1 MYNYKVDLVKVW
13 ASIAV
18 VLIHVTAFLP
28 NYDKDTLGNYMWYRP
43 LLNVAVPFFFGVSGY
58 LLSRKPKNY
67 FKKYYRNIALMFF
80 IYSAFY
86 AIFDGVLMLIKHQ
99 SFELALKEWWQQRGW
114 LSLINGAWGQYHLWF
129 LFALMI
135 ASGVYGYLYTK
146 GISSRTI
153 FIVAIAIDVIYWLFF
168 RETILSQVFKYG
180 GVIKGFVFVSMGY
193 YLEEHDPPFNVTKYP
208 IIIAGIIYILIFNYC
223 SSPLVS
229 ELALMGVTFLLLTN
243 VIHTPGQETWLSQW
257 SDYSMQ
263 IYILHV
269 VFIKI
274 VQLYGEVSLWNMVKN
289 DLLYTLLLSAIC
301 VIGSILVYPWIERW
315 VYKPAKELI
324 VEENS

>member
-1 MYNYKVDLVKVW
+1 MHNYKVDLVKVW

-43 LLNVAVPFFFGVSGY
+43 LLNIAVPFFFGVSGY

-67 FKKYYRNIALMFF
+67 FKKYYRNIAQMFLIYSVFYVGVEIILMF
-80 IYSAFY
+80 
-86 AIFDGVLMLIKHQ
+86 IKHQ
-99 SFELALKEWWQQRGW
+99 EFSVALKEWWELRGW
-114 LSLINGAWGQYHLWF
+114 LSFVNGTWGQYHLWF
-129 LFALMI
+129 LFAQMI
-135 ASGVYGYLYTK
+135 AAGVYGFLYTH
-146 GISSRTI
+146 GMSSRKI
-153 FIVAIAIDVIYWLFF
+153 LWLAIGLNVIYWLAL
-168 RETILSQVFKYG
+168 RETILVEVFKYG
-180 GVIKGFVFVSMGY
+180 GAIKGFVYLSIGY

-208 IIIAGIIYILIFNYC
+208 IIFAGIVYVVIFNFC
-223 SSPLVS
+223 SSPIVS
-229 ELALMGVTFLLLTN
+229 EFALMGVTFLLLTN

-274 VQLYGEVSLWNMVKN
+274 IQLYGEVAFWNMVKS
-289 DLLYTLLLSAIC
+289 DLLYIILQSAIC
-301 VIGSILVYPWIERW
+301 VLGSILIYPWIERW
-315 VYKPAKELI
+315 IYQPAKDLI
-324 VEENS
+324 EE